1 MNGWFS
7 WANVWAILMEEE
19 RKLIAYD
26 AWFHSQFAGSIT
38 NGIVRIEIGVPEMQ
52 NDANQNIPKNTRN

>member
-1 MNGWFS
+1 MNDWFS

-26 AWFHSQFAGSIT
+26 AFHSQFVGYTT
-38 NGIVRIEIGVPEMQ
+38 NGIVGIGVPEMQ
-52 NDANQNIPKNTRN
+52 NDASQNIPKNTRN

>member
-26 AWFHSQFAGSIT
+26 ARFHSQFVGYTT
-38 NGIVRIEIGVPEMQ
+38 NGIVGIGVPEMQ
-52 NDANQNIPKNTRN
+52 NDANQNIPRNTRN